1 MKKRLL
7 FGFIVVFLLS
17 ACASFRP
24 PATADVQKMME
35 MTRENSAMQT
45 IIALEQSPDPRTTP
59 KPVIAS
65 ALKPLT
71 PIMLGAGYSGYR
83 MACYIDKGTQLM
95 ITGRNVDSSWLRVV
109 FGQGQACFALDK
121 NSKRTYIIPDPTI
134 TLWVFHT
141 SISISGDLSG
151 VAIVATP
158 STPTPTLVLPTPTP

>member
-1 MKKRLL
+1 MKKRLF
-7 FGFIVVFLLS
+7 FGFTLVFLLS

-24 PATADVQKMME
+24 PATVDVQKMMA

-83 MACYIDKGTQLM
+83 MACYVDAGTQLL
-95 ITGRNVDSSWLRVV
+95 ITGRNIDSSWLRVV
-109 FGQGQACFALDK
+109 LGQGQTCFALDK
-121 NSKRTYIIPDPTI
+121 SSKRTYIIPDPTI
-134 TLWVFHT
+134 PLWVFHAT
-141 SISISGDLSG
+141 ISISGDMSG
-151 VAIVATP
+151 VAIIATP
-158 STPTPTLVLPTPTP
+158 STPTPTPVLPTPMP